1 MKKKILFFIAVMG
14 FAIFFG
20 IKEVHPAF
28 FAESDISPTEVLG
41 YGLIGLVAYML
52 KWANE
57 ADLAP
62 ENQPD
67 TRNRNLFKSIPKEL
81 LHKIPEEI
89 LVFGKSNGKYV
100 GVVPGKKG
108 ATHTLVIAGSGTG
121 KTSGPLLCTTLAD
134 SLNRRMTFLMIDVKG
149 EIREKGFSPGD
160 DKIAVFNPR
169 MRGWGFDFLYDISD
183 ESPEMDVVMTLR
195 RVVYSLIPKKSDVK
209 DAFWIDGS
217 RSILLGLFLYAWQR
231 EEIRNLPDM
240 VDLVLSDNLKNLIN
254 RVLSEVDER
263 SVIAKS
269 LTPFGGE
276 DVADETL
283 SSLSMTIGTYL
294 QLLATDETLRYLLR
308 DCGKSKMITPEYL
321 ERGISVDIQI
331 ADEYLNVYSQI
342 LSLTMGTCLTA
353 MTRRPEG
360 SSPIVVIIDELG
372 RICREGPIQGLQEV
386 LQIGRS
392 RGVSV
397 MCLLQSWAAMEGPYS
412 KAESQD
418 MLNNLN
424 YRVIMQAQPDD
435 KATTEMAIKGF
446 GKYLEK
452 KRSVNR
458 GKSGSVCYSFEE
470 KNILRETDLL
480 ELPEKNR
487 LILLSPYGAF
497 MLQKCQYFKDRHF
510 TKIYKKLHEQ
520 SGEGGGGKR
529 SIQ

>member
-1 MKKKILFFIAVMG
+1 
-14 FAIFFG
+14 
-20 IKEVHPAF
+20 
-28 FAESDISPTEVLG
+28 
-41 YGLIGLVAYML
+41 ML
-52 KWANE
+52 KWANDS
-57 ADLAP
+57 DLAP
-62 ENQPD
+62 ESQPD
-67 TRNRNLFKSIPKEL
+67 TRNRHLFKTIPKEL
-81 LHKIPEEI
+81 LHKIPEGI
-89 LVFGKSNGKYV
+89 IVFGKSNGQYA

-134 SLNRRMTFLMIDVKG
+134 SLNRKMTFLMIDVKG
-149 EIREKGFSPGD
+149 EIRDKGFSAND
-160 DKIAVFNPR
+160 DQIVVFNPR
-169 MRGWGFDFLYDISD
+169 VRGYGFDYLYDIDD
-183 ESPEMDVVMTLR
+183 ESTEMDVVMTLR
-195 RVVYSLIPKKSDVK
+195 RVVYSLIPKKADSK
-209 DAFWIDGS
+209 DSFWIDGS
-217 RSILLGLFLYAWQR
+217 RSILLGLFLYAWQH
-231 EEIRNLPDM
+231 EEMRNIPDM
-240 VDLVLSDNLKNLIN
+240 VDLVLSDNLKNMIN
-254 RVLSEVDER
+254 KALSEVDER

-308 DCGKSKMITPEYL
+308 DCGKSNMITPDYL
-321 ERGISVDIQI
+321 ERGISIDIQI
-331 ADEYLNVYSQI
+331 ADEYLNIYAQI

-458 GKSGSVCYSFEE
+458 GKSGSVTYSYEE

-487 LILLSPYGAF
+487 VILLSPYGAY
-497 MLQKCQYFKDRHF
+497 MLVKCQYFKDRHF
-510 TKIYKKLHEQ
+510 SQIYKKLHEQ
-520 SGEGGGGKR
+520 SGEGGGDIR
-529 SIQ
+529 SKK

>member
-1 MKKKILFFIAVMG
+1 MVKKIVLFSFFISFAV
-14 FAIFFG
+14 FIG
-20 IKEVHPAF
+20 IREVHPMLF
-28 FAESDISPTEVLG
+28 SGNELSTGEVLG
-41 YGLIGLVAYML
+41 YALAGLVVYML
-52 KWANE
+52 IWANNS
-57 ADLAP
+57 DLAP

-67 TRNRNLFKSIPKEL
+67 TRNRNLFKAIPNEL
-81 LHKIPEEI
+81 LHKIPEGI
-89 LVFGKSNGKYV
+89 LVFGKTGGKYV
-100 GVVPGKKG
+100 GIVPGKKG

-134 SLNRRMTFLMIDVKG
+134 SRKRDLTFLM
-149 EIREKGFSPGD
+149 IREKGFSPD
-160 DKIAVFNPR
+160 DDRIAVFNPR
-169 MRGWGFDFLYDISD
+169 VRDFGFDFLYDISD

-195 RVVYSLIPKKSDVK
+195 RVVYSLIPKKTDVK

-217 RSILLGLFLYAWQR
+217 RSILLGLFLYAWEH
-231 EEIRNLPDM
+231 EEMRDIPDM
-240 VDLVLSDNLKNLIN
+240 VDLVLSDNLKSLIN

-269 LTPFGGE
+269 LTPYGGE

-308 DCGKSKMITPEYL
+308 DCGKSRMITPDYL
-321 ERGISVDIQI
+321 ERGISIDIQI
-331 ADEYLNVYSQI
+331 ADEYLNVYAQI

-360 SSPIVVIIDELG
+360 SAPIVVIIDELG

-412 KAESQD
+412 KGECQD

-424 YRVIMQAQPDD
+424 YRVIMQAQSDD
-435 KATTEMAIKGF
+435 KATTEMAIKAF

-452 KRSVNR
+452 KRSISR
-458 GKSGSVCYSFEE
+458 GRAGSVTYSYEE

-487 LILLSPYGAF
+487 VILLSPYGAY
-497 MLQKCQYFKDRHF
+497 MLQKCQYFRDRHF
-510 TKIYKKLHEQ
+510 MHIYKNLHEQ
-520 SGEGGGGKR
+520 SGEGGNVKR
-529 SIQ
+529 SIK